1 MAFPQS
7 NVSLN
12 QNKVITSNLTT
23 HTTGTNLATTPP
35 NLEPSVILYQANQPA
50 DPMLWDGNFS
60 SISLFGTV
68 KVLEGNA
75 KNIACSLQRIA
86 TFIKQR
92 PLGEKDGLNIPQI
105 SDFGFAAWDLI
116 LAIYNSGW
124 DKLLADNNSRTFR
137 QCVISQFNRGNP
149 IDSKTGNIPHPAN
162 ISKIPP
168 PIPPR
173 PSATILAKSKLAKS
187 KLGSKSFAQVTK
199 DKAEDILKVKEAFPK
214 LAPKKIIEIHNTT
227 QGISCKS
234 CPKLN
239 MTTKGPSRKQV
250 IIPMSWDNSNI
261 VTSCADKHIFNINR
275 LFKSMK
281 LNVTADF
288 IQSDGIEII
297 ITTNQ
302 VVSASDMN
310 IMENY
315 KESTNINTNEISPP

>member
-1 MAFPQS
+1 
-7 NVSLN
+7 
-12 QNKVITSNLTT
+12 
-23 HTTGTNLATTPP
+23 
-35 NLEPSVILYQANQPA
+35 
-50 DPMLWDGNFS
+50 
-60 SISLFGTV
+60 
-68 KVLEGNA
+68 
-75 KNIACSLQRIA
+75 
-86 TFIKQR
+86 
-92 PLGEKDGLNIPQI
+92 
-105 SDFGFAAWDLI
+105 
-116 LAIYNSGW
+116 
-124 DKLLADNNSRTFR
+124 
-137 QCVISQFNRGNP
+137 
-149 IDSKTGNIPHPAN
+149 
-162 ISKIPP
+162 
-168 PIPPR
+168 
-173 PSATILAKSKLAKS
+173 
-187 KLGSKSFAQVTK
+187 VTK